1 MFRIPWAP
9 PLTKAQLQAIADPQ
23 TAGQP
28 EVVPWIMYDTQTFTS
43 ASTVSLTFFQTVQT
57 DRTLGNMQSQGQLPD
72 PQYLVIHYV
81 TCDILNQVSSSAGVI
96 AGAANDVELLMK
108 VGRPVFTLTMS
119 DKIYGPF
126 PLRACHS
133 LGGATGIIN
142 GTYTAPIDLQQANNG
157 IPGSGGYPFC
167 GAVVIPPKVGF
178 KLTVDWSAAQTL
190 TGNANIQIGLAGA
203 LYRRVL

>member
-9 PLTKAQLQAIADPQ
+9 PLTKAALQAISDPQ
-23 TAGQP
+23 LAGQP
-28 EVVPWIMYDTQTFTS
+28 EVIPWILYDAQTYTS
-43 ASTVSLTFFQTVQT
+43 ASTTSLTFFQTVQT

-72 PQYLVIHYV
+72 PQYLVLHYV
-81 TCDILNQVSSSAGVI
+81 TCDVLNQVTTGAGVV
-96 AGAANDVELLMK
+96 GALQDVELLIK
-108 VGRPVFTLTMS
+108 AGRPVFTLTMS

-133 LGGATGIIN
+133 LGGGTGIIN
-142 GTYTAPIDLQQANNG
+142 GTQAAGTSLQQGNVG

-178 KLTVDWSAAQTL
+178 KVTVDWSAAQTL
-190 TGNANIQIGLAGA
+190 TGNATIQLGLCGA